1 MNLQRVSAGKL
12 RKCSDYLFYTSRR
25 AGRQRPAAPGA
36 EQKEGLVQ
44 SQEAFR
50 FLQNYSAEQA
60 YGLTR
65 QSEVET

>member
-1 MNLQRVSAGKL
+1 MEFFFGMLGALAALWLYRAGEK
-12 RKCSDYLFYTSRR
+12 

-36 EQKEGLVQ
+36 EQKETEGLAQ

>member
-1 MNLQRVSAGKL
+1 MEFFFGMLGALAGL
-12 RKCSDYLFYTSRR
+12 WLYR
-25 AGRQRPAAPGA
+25 AGETAGRERPAAPGA

>member
-1 MNLQRVSAGKL
+1 MEFFFGMLGALAGL
-12 RKCSDYLFYTSRR
+12 WLYR
-25 AGRQRPAAPGA
+25 AGEKAGRERPAAPGA

-60 YGLTR
+60 YGLGR

>member
-1 MNLQRVSAGKL
+1 MEFFFGMLGALAGL
-12 RKCSDYLFYTSRR
+12 WLYR
-25 AGRQRPAAPGA
+25 AGEKAGRERPAAPGA
-36 EQKEGLVQ
+36 EQKEGLGQ

>member
-1 MNLQRVSAGKL
+1 MEFFFGMLGALAGLWLYRTGEK
-12 RKCSDYLFYTSRR
+12 
-25 AGRQRPAAPGA
+25 AGRERPAAPGA

-60 YGLTR
+60 YGLGR

>member
-1 MNLQRVSAGKL
+1 MEFFFGMRGALAGL
-12 RKCSDYLFYTSRR
+12 WLYR
-25 AGRQRPAAPGA
+25 AGEKAGRERPAAPGA

>member
-1 MNLQRVSAGKL
+1 MEFFFGMLGALAGL
-12 RKCSDYLFYTSRR
+12 WLYR
-25 AGRQRPAAPGA
+25 AGEKAGRERPAARA